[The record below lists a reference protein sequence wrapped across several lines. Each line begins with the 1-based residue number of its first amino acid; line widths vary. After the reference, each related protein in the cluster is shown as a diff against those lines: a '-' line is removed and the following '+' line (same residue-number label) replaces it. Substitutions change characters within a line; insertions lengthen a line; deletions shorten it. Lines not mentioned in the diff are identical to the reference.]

1 MFWFIVFL
9 LMVGAVFYMYQ
20 NLKTMEKEIRE
31 EQLRAKEMSRQQ
43 KDTEVKATPEP
54 KTAVTVEEMPADP
67 QKNPEPA
74 EAAVEKNDDSEVSMQ
89 VKDDS
94 TEEGNEIISLI
105 KANPGIKQTEL
116 YAKVTSMT
124 TKQAQQSLKK
134 MADAGEIKR
143 EKVGSSYKL
152 FL

>member
-43 KDTEVKATPEP
+43 KDAEAKATPEP
-54 KTAVTVEEMPADP
+54 KPAATVEEAPADS
-67 QKNPEPA
+67 QKDPEPA
-74 EAAVEKNDDSEVSMQ
+74 EAAVEKNDESEVRMQ
-89 VKDDS
+89 EKGDS
-94 TEEGNEIISLI
+94 TQEDNEVISLI

-116 YAKVTSMT
+116 YGKVTSMT
-124 TKQAQQSLKK
+124 TKQAQQLLKK